1 MEDKLIIKNECL
13 LKYDDSGI
21 SHMKI
26 PIWENKKIRKEF
38 EDIINKNGI
47 DTMLELPDFVITK
60 FILDMLDSLEY
71 VARNAHTHS
80 HHLIK
85 PI

>member
-1 MEDKLIIKNECL
+1 MEEKLITKNEVL

-21 SHMKI
+21 SPMKI
-26 PIWENKKIRKEF
+26 PMWKNKKIRKEF

-47 DTMLELPDFVITK
+47 DTMLELPDYVITK

-71 VARNAHTHS
+71 VARNAKTHT
-80 HHLIK
+80 
-85 PI
+85 PIT

>member
-1 MEDKLIIKNECL
+1 MEDKLITKNGIKLIYN
-13 LKYDDSGI
+13 DSGI
-21 SHMKI
+21 PNAKI
-26 PIWENKKIRKEF
+26 PMWQNKKIRKEF

-71 VARNAHTHS
+71 VARNAHTHN
-80 HHLIK
+80 
-85 PI
+85 PIT